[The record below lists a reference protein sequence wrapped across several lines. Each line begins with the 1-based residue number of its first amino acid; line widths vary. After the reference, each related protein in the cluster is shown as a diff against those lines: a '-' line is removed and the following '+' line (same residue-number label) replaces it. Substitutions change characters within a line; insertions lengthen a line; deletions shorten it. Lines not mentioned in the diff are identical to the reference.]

1 MRGTLRSP
9 RDRNANKRFIPAR
22 AGNSSIVRGSRTGR
36 SVHPRACGE
45 LLLIISRVFHQNG
58 SSPRVRGTPGDP
70 DYECGLVR
78 FIPARA
84 GNSCSRQHRSSR
96 HTVHP
101 RACGE
106 LASRYRAI
114 ASFSGS
120 SPRVRGTHSKR
131 CAAADSDRFIPARAG
146 NSASSV
152 AEGSFVSV
160 HPRACGELK
169 PFTRRASN
177 SCGSSPRVRGTHFPR
192 IARYAERRFIP
203 ARAGNSVPFRWA
215 SVHPPV
221 HPRACG
227 ELDRNPVAGSMMVGS
242 SPRVRGTPELPHGHR
257 RG

>member
-106 LASRYRAI
+106 LTPSGAPLPI
-114 ASFSGS
+114 PTGS
-120 SPRVRGTHSKR
+120 SPRVRGTHLSLR
-131 CAAADSDRFIPARAG
+131 ADRVGERFIPARAG
-146 NSASSV
+146 NSPGTGSDASSGV
-152 AEGSFVSV
+152 
-160 HPRACGELK
+160 
-169 PFTRRASN
+169 
-177 SCGSSPRVRGTHFPR
+177 GSSPRVRGTQR
-192 IARYAERRFIP
+192 LQLLRVRLYRFIP
-203 ARAGNSVPFRWA
+203 ARAGNSTRPRPVEPMLT
-215 SVHPPV
+215 V

-227 ELDRNPVAGSMMVGS
+227 ELNLRFEINESVLGS
-242 SPRVRGTPELPHGHR
+242 SPRVRGTPTTSPR
-257 RG
+257 